1 MNKIVLIHPIYMNPS
16 KFNSI
21 CIELTKIY
29 SIFVE
34 SIKIKSIL
42 WMTECMTYKNSL
54 NLNEIQPFYVASTKI
69 HLNQY
74 AKI

>member
-1 MNKIVLIHPIYMNPS
+1 MNPS
-16 KFNSI
+16 KFNLN

-34 SIKIKSIL
+34 PIKIKTIHI
-42 WMTECMTYKNSL
+42 WMKECMTYKNPL

-69 HLNQY
+69 LFNQY
-74 AKI
+74 AKIQSK